1 MSYQKQ
7 YILTNDNNI
16 DGIAFS
22 FTCNFHNIPSYF
34 HYVIAISSI
43 MYIFKKVT
51 LDECIQKMYIWLIK
65 YTELMFSYLKPRC

>member
-51 LDECIQKMYIWLIK
+51 LDECI
-65 YTELMFSYLKPRC
+65 